1 MSNKPS
7 WLDDEEVQSRTANA
21 AVKVASNSSVQKA
34 VINAAAEETGPAWAK
49 SSYKPPGSPT
59 SGVNP
64 AADPEVG
71 RQSSVANVDEPTKFE
86 CPPEELK
93 GMNTMRYVLAFFY
106 LASAINLAVASG
118 LSLVGATDVG
128 RICFALYIIFFS
140 AILCCYEIAFGVS
153 FICICIYLYL
163 CLI

>member
-1 MSNKPS
+1 MSNNKPS
-7 WLDDEEVQSRTANA
+7 WLDDEEVQSRAANV

-34 VINAAAEETGPAWAK
+34 VINAAVEETGPAWAK
-49 SSYKPPGSPT
+49 STYQPPSSPT

-64 AADPEVG
+64 GADPEMA
-71 RQSSVANVDEPTKFE
+71 RQSSVVDLDEAPTKFE

-106 LASAINLAVASG
+106 IASAINLAVASG

-128 RICFALYIIFFS
+128 LICFALYIIFFS
-140 AILCCYEIAFGVS
+140 GILCCYEIAFGVS
-153 FICICIYLYL
+153 YCYFLNEI
-163 CLI
+163 